1 MSDLSGHSC
10 SHLLKRTNIMSQ
22 DYFKPREKG
31 EIDLVAEVRQI
42 LISNGLGQSL
52 DAYDTNRFVTEASD
66 KCSSVQRF
74 QLNRYFSMQLIMA
87 PVDSTEE
94 RFCLIPNGDVSD
106 WLTLFK
112 SKVVPFMIQHNLP
125 KPI

>member
-1 MSDLSGHSC
+1 M

-22 DYFKPREKG
+22 DYFKPREEN

-42 LISNGLGQSL
+42 LLTNGLGQSI
-52 DAYDTNRFVTEASD
+52 DAYDNNRFITEAAD

-87 PVDSTEE
+87 TADSTEE

-106 WLTLFK
+106 WLSLFK
-112 SKVVPFMIQHNLP
+112 AKILPFLIQHNLP
-125 KPI
+125 RSV